1 MKKLLTNL
9 LICPACLPGEYS
21 LEVEALQREEQGDIV
36 DGVLIC
42 PHCRRRF
49 PINDGIAVVDLERR
63 EQRQTSRYEH
73 DEVVSSYLWSHYGD
87 LLGDEQATD
96 AYRRWA
102 GLMEPHAG
110 LALDL
115 GGAVGRFA
123 FEMSGKCDL
132 VVCLDKSRA
141 FIRAARRLMREGEL
155 RFTLKEEGTLGREV
169 VIRCPDHWQRERAEF
184 IVADVQRLPFA
195 THGASSLA
203 SLNLVDKVP
212 QPGIH
217 LAEMNRVA
225 GRSGCQLLISDP
237 FSWSTEAA
245 EMDQWLG
252 GRAEGPF
259 AGRGL
264 DNIRAILTGGRDE
277 NFSGWRI
284 IDEDHV
290 WWKIR
295 SHSNHYEL
303 IRSCYLKAAR

>member
-1 MKKLLTNL
+1 MKKLLTQL

-21 LEVEALQREEQGDIV
+21 LEIENIHQAEGEDIV
-36 DGVLIC
+36 DGILIC
-42 PHCRRRF
+42 PRCGRRF
-49 PINDGIAVVDLERR
+49 PINEGIAFLDLESRD
-63 EQRQTSRYEH
+63 QRQTGKYEQ

-102 GLMEPHAG
+102 GLMEPHSG

-141 FIRAARRLMREGEL
+141 FIKAARRFMREGEL
-155 RFTLKEEGTLGREV
+155 RFTLKDEGLLGREV
-169 VIRCPDHWQRERAEF
+169 VIRCPAHWQRERVEF
-184 IVADVQRLPFA
+184 IVADAQRLPFA
-195 THGASSLA
+195 THAATSLA

-212 QPGIH
+212 QPWVH

-225 GRSGCQLLISDP
+225 DRSGCQLLLSDP

-245 EMDQWLG
+245 EMEQWLG
-252 GRAEGPF
+252 GRADGPF
-259 AGRGL
+259 PGKGVE
-264 DNIRAILTGGRDE
+264 NIKAILAEDRGE
-277 NFSGWRI
+277 NSPGWQI
-284 IDEDHV
+284 TNQDHV

-303 IRSCYLKAAR
+303 IRSCYIKAER